1 MSILNEHTKEKH
13 VEVENSPYIQHILN
27 RYITKEQYVRFL
39 QEMYVVYSNLEYFAE
54 VSGILTDLP
63 GIKRAE
69 SILADL
75 AELGDGPSKLRME
88 STEKWRARIVDL
100 YYSDKSKLLAHVYVR
115 HMGDLYGGK
124 VISKRVPGSGMF
136 YQFED
141 RPTLIKALNAK
152 LTMDILPEALVAFD
166 LAHAVFNDLME
177 EITNESN

>member
-1 MSILNEHTKEKH
+1 MSILNEHTKAKH

-27 RYITKEQYVRFL
+27 RYITKEQYIRFL

-54 VSGILTDLP
+54 ISGILFDLP
-63 GIKRAE
+63 GIKRAD
-69 SILADL
+69 SILQDL
-75 AELGDGPSKLRME
+75 IELGSGPAVKRMD
-88 STEKWRARIVDL
+88 STEAWRSRIVEL

-141 RPTLIKALNAK
+141 RPFLIKALNAK
-152 LTMDILPEALVAFD
+152 LTMDLLPEALLAFD
-166 LAHAVFNDLME
+166 LAHAVFNDLMK
-177 EITNESN
+177 EINNE